1 MLYAQSTIKSKRVS
15 MFILRWLLV
24 ALLFVIIAQYV
35 PGITVASFYTAL
47 ILAVFWGIV
56 NVVLKP
62 ILLVLTLPVN
72 LLTLGL
78 FTLVINGFLFWL
90 LSTFIKGFYVESFW
104 YAILGA
110 ILLSLGSSIVNHF
123 LKKSNE

>member
-1 MLYAQSTIKSKRVS
+1 M